1 MPFEDRANAGAQLA
15 EALLPW
21 KDTRPIVAAL
31 PRGGVPVAIP
41 VAESL
46 KAPLTLIMV
55 RKLGV
60 PGHEEFA
67 FGAIGEDGTVVVDE
81 ETVRAVGLSAQ
92 SIADVQAREG
102 RELERRAHTYGVGT
116 PLDFTGRTIIIVDDG
131 LATGAT
137 MRAAVD
143 VAHHRG
149 AADVVVAVP
158 VASREA
164 AQSLA
169 GSAHVIALQ
178 TPPDFRAVGVHYDS
192 FPQVS
197 DQEVTA
203 ALRNS

>member
-1 MPFEDRANAGAQLA
+1 MPFRDRANAGEQLA
-15 EALLPW
+15 QALLPW
-21 KDTRPIVAAL
+21 KDARPIVAAL

-41 VAESL
+41 VAEAL
-46 KAPLTLIMV
+46 RAPLTLIMV

-67 FGAIGEDGTVVVDE
+67 FGAIGEDGTVIVDE
-81 ETVRAVGLSAQ
+81 ETIRALGLTERA
-92 SIADVQAREG
+92 IADVQARES
-102 RELERRAHTYGVGT
+102 RELERRAHAYGLHT
-116 PLDFTGRTIIIVDDG
+116 PMDFTGRTVIIVDDG

-143 VAHHRG
+143 VARHRG
-149 AADVVVAVP
+149 AADVIAAVP
-158 VASREA
+158 VASHEA

-169 GSAHVIALQ
+169 GSAHVVALQ

-203 ALRNS
+203 ALRSS